1 MNDEPTGTAHA
12 AEAAHLQSA
21 DPSLVTLTHVIYALH
36 AASLT
41 IGIVGAASVVGAFLF
56 GVPSIIAVVL
66 NYVRRSDVRGSYL
79 ESHFRWQ
86 IRTFWFAFLWAAL
99 GGILLLTIVLIPVS
113 FAIWGVVAVWVIY
126 RVARGWLNLREERA
140 MPS

>member
-1 MNDEPTGTAHA
+1 MNDENTGA
-12 AEAAHLQSA
+12 AYATDAAHLRSA

-41 IGIVGAASVVGAFLF
+41 IGIVGAASIVGAFLF

-86 IRTFWFAFLWAAL
+86 IRTFWFAFLWASL
-99 GGILLLTIVLIPVS
+99 GGILLLTIVLFPVS
-113 FAIWGVVAVWVIY
+113 FAIWGVLAIWVIY